1 MYALGDVMNEL
12 GVLGD
17 VGVATLQ
24 SKFKFRCNERL
35 SNCGWSKKKNQERV
49 NKYAKRAGNH

>member
-1 MYALGDVMNEL
+1 MYALGDVVIYEL

-17 VGVATLQ
+17 VGVFVALQ

-35 SNCGWSKKKNQERV
+35 SNCAINKKEAIFQE
-49 NKYAKRAGNH
+49 N